1 MLSYLHFMRIFRI
14 TTLTLLSLLLFG
26 FSPIPAL
33 ASKINVPTNFLV
45 LNTGL
50 VGWWTFDGKDTVW
63 PPAPAATTL
72 DKSGNG
78 NPAPFPN
85 GAKATSPTIGKIG
98 QGLKFD
104 GVDDIIEVTQSSS
117 INDPLALTVSV
128 WAKQSTLKT
137 NGYYISKADNSSG
150 GHGWSFGSGNVANS
164 SLSFVVHGFTTTDL
178 SSISASGVIT
188 TNSWNHY
195 VVTWDGSNT
204 AANVRMYK
212 NGVEVSYAT
221 QTNGGSATPQSD
233 SARNIKF
240 ARESGT
246 GSTFFNVNMDD
257 VRVYNRALSPS
268 EVTALYNAGSAKF
281 NKTPTDALTDG
292 LVGHW
297 TFDGKDTVWT
307 SATAA
312 TTLDKSGQGNTG
324 TLTNMAQATSP
335 AIGKIGQ
342 GLKFDGGGDYVE
354 KTDVS
359 SLDITGALT
368 LSAWIYT
375 HSQKTDN
382 AGIISKYRN
391 QTGSTNQRAYELYV
405 QDNAVSGGIGMAI
418 SDDGTFKADGV
429 LESGANVITLN
440 KWHHV
445 VARFEP
451 STSMRLYVDGV
462 QVASDTTSIL
472 SSVANTAAPLWI
484 GIQLRSTDPNMH
496 FDGLID
502 DVSIYN
508 RALSANEVLQL
519 YNLGR

>member
-50 VGWWTFDGKDTVW
+50 VGWWTFDGKDTPW
-63 PPAPAATTL
+63 TSATAATTL

-78 NPAPFPN
+78 NTGTLTNMAQ
-85 GAKATSPTIGKIG
+85 ATSPTIGKIG

-257 VRVYNRALSPS
+257 VRVYNRALSQAEIIELYALGSGGEMTSPS
-268 EVTALYNAGSAKF
+268 PAEDTQAPS
-281 NKTPTDALTDG
+281 TPANL
-292 LVGHW
+292 
-297 TFDGKDTVWT
+297 
-307 SATAA
+307 SATSISSSQINLSWTASI
-312 TTLDKSGQGNTG
+312 DNIGVTG
-324 TLTNMAQATSP
+324 YR
-335 AIGKIGQ
+335 I
-342 GLKFDGGGDYVE
+342 
-354 KTDVS
+354 
-359 SLDITGALT
+359 
-368 LSAWIYT
+368 
-375 HSQKTDN
+375 
-382 AGIISKYRN
+382 YRN
-391 QTGSTNQRAYELYV
+391 
-405 QDNAVSGGIGMAI
+405 
-418 SDDGTFKADGV
+418 
-429 LESGANVITLN
+429 
-440 KWHHV
+440 
-445 VARFEP
+445 
-451 STSMRLYVDGV
+451 
-462 QVASDTTSIL
+462 
-472 SSVANTAAPLWI
+472 
-484 GIQLRSTDPNMH
+484 RS
-496 FDGLID
+496 
-502 DVSIYN
+502 
-508 RALSANEVLQL
+508 EE
-519 YNLGR
+519 